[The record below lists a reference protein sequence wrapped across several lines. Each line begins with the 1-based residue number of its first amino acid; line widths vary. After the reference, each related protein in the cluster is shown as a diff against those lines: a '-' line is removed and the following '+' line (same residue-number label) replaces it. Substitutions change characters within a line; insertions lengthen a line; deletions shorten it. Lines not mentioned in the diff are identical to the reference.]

1 MGKDRKMSKRT
12 QVIGILNVTPDSFY
26 DGGHFFSIEEAYKH
40 AIQMVEDGCDWIDI
54 GGESSRPGSEPVGSD
69 EEQRRILPI
78 LERLHDISVPRS
90 VDTYRAD
97 TARKALK
104 YGVTMINDISAFRLD
119 PELVEVVAEA
129 GCNYV
134 LMHMQGTPKTMQLEP
149 RYNDVVSDI
158 CSFFEERLNFAK
170 KHGIKQ
176 DKIWLDPGFGF
187 GKTVEQNLTLLRRI
201 KEFFRFGLP
210 VLIGTSNKSTIGAV
224 LDLPIDQRVEG
235 TSATVAW
242 AVFQGVHAVRV
253 HQVKEMV
260 RVVRMSEAI
269 MYGMEKG

>member
-1 MGKDRKMSKRT
+1 MRRRT
-12 QVIGILNVTPDSFY
+12 KIIGILNITPDSFY
-26 DGGHFFSIEEAYKH
+26 DGGNYFFIEKAYQH
-40 AIQMVEDGCDWIDI
+40 ALQMIDEGCDWIDI
-54 GGESSRPGSEPVGSD
+54 GGESSRPGSEPVGEK
-69 EEQRRILPI
+69 EEQRRILPV
-78 LERLHDISVPRS
+78 LEKLRGISVPIS

-104 YGVTMINDISAFRLD
+104 YGVSMINDISAFRLD

-129 GCNYV
+129 NCEYV
-134 LMHMQGTPKTMQLEP
+134 LMHMQGTPKTMQIEP

-158 CSFFEERLNFAK
+158 CAFFEERLQFAE
-170 KHGIKQ
+170 KHGVNRQ
-176 DKIWLDPGFGF
+176 KIWLDPGFGF

-201 KEFFRFGLP
+201 NEFFQFGLP
-210 VLIGTSNKSTIGAV
+210 VLVGTSNKSTIGAV
-224 LDLPIDQRVEG
+224 LNLPVDQRVEG

-269 MYGMEKG
+269 IYGIEG